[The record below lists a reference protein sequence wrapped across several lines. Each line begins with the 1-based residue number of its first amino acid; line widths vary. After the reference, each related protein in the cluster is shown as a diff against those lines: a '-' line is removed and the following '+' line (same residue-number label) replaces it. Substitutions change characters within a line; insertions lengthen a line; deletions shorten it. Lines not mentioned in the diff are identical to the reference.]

1 MEDILKE
8 VKFDEKGLVPAIIQD
23 AENGEVLM
31 VAYMNRLA
39 LEKTLETGYT
49 HFWSRSRNRLWKKG
63 EESGHTQKVE
73 EIRIDCDSDTL
84 LVKVQQKGAAC
95 HMGHRSCFFRKLDR
109 EGWQEEGEKVFSPQ
123 EIYGEGCTIL
133 EHVYEVILDRKHH
146 MDRQDSYV
154 ASLFRKGLDAIL
166 KKVGEEAT
174 EVVLACKGGEK
185 ERVVYEVADLFFH
198 TLVAMGYHNVPPAD
212 IYRELGR
219 RFGKSGL
226 KEKEEREAR

>member
-1 MEDILKE
+1 MEEILKE

-23 AENGEVLM
+23 AQQGEVLM

-63 EESGHTQKVE
+63 EESGHVQKVE
-73 EIRIDCDSDTL
+73 EILIDCDSDTL
-84 LVKVQQKGAAC
+84 LVKVHQEGAAC
-95 HMGHRSCFFRKLDR
+95 HTGHRSCFFRRLDR
-109 EGWQEEGEKVFSPQ
+109 EGWQEKGEKVFNPQ
-123 EIYGEGCTIL
+123 EVYGGGCTIL
-133 EHVYEVILDRKHH
+133 EHIYEVILDRKHH
-146 MDRQDSYV
+146 IDRQDSYV

-174 EVVLACKGGEK
+174 EVVLAGKDGDR

-198 TLVAMGYHNVPPAD
+198 TLVAMGYYNVPPSD
-212 IYRELGR
+212 VYGELGR
-219 RFGKSGL
+219 RFGRSGL
-226 KEKEEREAR
+226 EEKEERRER